1 MLTAAFP
8 SLPRAL
14 KREMRSNHAGELGAV
29 WIYRGV
35 LAVTR
40 DPALRAFAEEHGR
53 TEAAHLAFFEAG
65 LPSGGKTRLAPLWRV
80 MGFGRDACRR
90 SCPRRPCTELSQRWK
105 RSWTITTAI
114 SWGRWRGSPPSRRWR
129 RCWRSSAPRNALT
142 DEAREKGLLLPAGP
156 GQRWCLRAPPSAPP
170 WPSASSPRP
179 AGEASFPEE

>member
-1 MLTAAFP
+1 MVSVPNPAVLTAAFP

-65 LPSGGKTRLAPLWRV
+65 LPSAGKTRLAPLWRV
-80 MGFGRDACRR
+80 MGFGLGCLPAL
-90 SCPRRPCTELSQRWK
+90 LSPAAVYR
-105 RSWTITTAI
+105 TIAAVEAFVDHHY
-114 SWGRWRGSPPSRRWR
+114 GDQLG
-129 RCWRSSAPRNALT
+129 ALAGQPAFEALAAVLAQFRAEECAHR
-142 DEAREKGLLLPAGP
+142 DEAREKEPSTDGGP
-156 GQRWCLRAPPSAPP
+156 WTALVFKGSALG
-170 WPSASSPRP
+170 AALAKRI
-179 AGEASFPEE
+179 